1 MDGAALGTI
10 CQDGLS
16 NATECNILPWWGRFS
31 VYPKGQE
38 SIYKKSFFHISETAC
53 CKFAESQAESQVSD
67 SDIRHLRV
75 GAAVLALGCSEE
87 LQGPFYHQVLSS
99 CLVPAGLLQLLA
111 CGPHIRVYAPKLHD
125 ATNYMAPWG
134 AGTGGP
140 LCCFSS

>member
-1 MDGAALGTI
+1 MVQPWAQSARMGSATPQSATFCLDGEDFLFTPKDRKAFI
-10 CQDGLS
+10 KS
-16 NATECNILPWWGRFS
+16 HSSILVKRL
-31 VYPKGQE
+31 
-38 SIYKKSFFHISETAC
+38 A
-53 CKFAESQAESQVSD
+53 AESQAESQVSD

-99 CLVPAGLLQLLA
+99 CLIPAGLLQLLA

-134 AGTGGP
+134 TGTGGP